1 MQTNNLV
8 RKTKNSKRKLI
19 GRGGK
24 RGKTSGRGTK
34 GQWAHGSHGVRPE
47 MRDVIKKFPKLRGH
61 GKNRSRTVNSGIVDA
76 LVVNLAAIEASFKDG
91 EAVNPKSLMAKGL
104 VKKVSG
110 QNPKVKILA
119 AGNLTKKLNLVG
131 VTFSKEVKTKVEKA
145 GGTVK

>member
-61 GKNRSRTVNSGIVDA
+61 GKNRARTVNSG
-76 LVVNLAAIEASFKDG
+76 KMRP
-91 EAVNPKSLMAKGL
+91 EAVNLGIIEEAFKDNEVVSVDSVISKGL
-104 VKKVSG
+104 VKKVG
-110 QNPKVKILA
+110 GKKPLVKILS
-119 AGNLTKKLNLVG
+119 GGEIKKKLRFIGVLV
-131 VTFSKEVKTKVEKA
+131 SASTKAKIEKA